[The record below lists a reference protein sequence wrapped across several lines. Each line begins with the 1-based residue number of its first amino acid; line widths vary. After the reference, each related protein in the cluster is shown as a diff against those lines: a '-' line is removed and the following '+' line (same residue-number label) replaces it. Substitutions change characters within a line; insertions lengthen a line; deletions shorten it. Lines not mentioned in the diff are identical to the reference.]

1 MFGPDLKIKLFR
13 LFRGRQWHCPAMD
26 DDEVSSGPHIRFC
39 GELSSACN
47 ILNWWPLLALQ
58 DQSLNGECAWE
69 NREAKTTSQNIV
81 SVSFEL
87 FANETNDSITVSFSL
102 LHQYN
107 CR

>member
-1 MFGPDLKIKLFR
+1 MFAPDLKIK
-13 LFRGRQWHCPAMD
+13 FRGRQWHCPAMD
-26 DDEVSSGPHIRFC
+26 DHEVSSGPHIRLCEEFGPAC
-39 GELSSACN
+39 ELCV
-47 ILNWWPLLALQ
+47 WRPLLPSP